1 MTLHEYNFE
10 TFAGFHNDLTSI
22 ERLIAGQPLALSTSA
37 FYSNSEQRTTFIWL
51 RQVADFRSNRSSCCS
66 RSPQGRHGMHSVGRG
81 GCEEYF
87 VICIFSACADE
98 AAFLLFHFM
107 FVFSLFRFIEQNID
121 MKIGFR
127 FSCDRATNCASQRSR
142 SFSCSCSTKR
152 D

>member
-1 MTLHEYNFE
+1 MTPHEYNFQ

-51 RQVADFRSNRSSCCS
+51 RQVGGLSVQSVKLQQSFASGAGMQHGIEREGMRGVLCNLHIFRMR
-66 RSPQGRHGMHSVGRG
+66 RRG
-81 GCEEYF
+81 GVF
-87 VICIFSACADE
+87 VVS
-98 AAFLLFHFM
+98 FHVCF
-107 FVFSLFRFIEQNID
+107 FSLFRFIEQNID

-127 FSCDRATNCASQRSR
+127 FSCDRATNCASQRS
-142 SFSCSCSTKR
+142 FSCSCSTKR